1 MFDSGVQIALM
12 QASHLKGVAAIH
24 AQALAGDFLPSLGV
38 NFLNVF
44 YTAALASEAALGCVA
59 LTSNT
64 PIGFVLGSP
73 DMRALFRKV
82 IRGAPLQLSQAAIPA
97 IVRRP
102 ALLLK
107 VAETF
112 LYPSREPS
120 IDVKAEL
127 AVIAVKP
134 EFRNQGL
141 GQALIEALN
150 AEFKEHKIGSYKVTV
165 LQSNQGANRF
175 YARSGFHRA
184 GEFRLYRQSWNLYVY
199 SLAEANP

>member
-1 MFDSGVQIALM
+1 VQIAPL
-12 QASHLKGVAAIH
+12 QACHLKKVAEIH
-24 AQALAGDFLPSLGV
+24 VQALAGDFLPSLGV

-44 YTAALASEAALGCVA
+44 YEAALASGAALGCVA
-59 LTSNT
+59 LAGDA

-73 DMRALFRKV
+73 DMSVLFHKV
-82 IRGAPLQLSQAAIPA
+82 IRRAPLQLAQAAIPGT
-97 IVRRP
+97 VRRP

-112 LYPSREPS
+112 LYPYRESS

-127 AVIAVKP
+127 VVIAVKE
-134 EFRNQGL
+134 EFRSQGL
-141 GQALIEALN
+141 GQALIKALN
-150 AEFKEHKIGSYKVTV
+150 AEFKERKIWSYKVTV

-175 YARSGFHRA
+175 YARFGFHCA

-199 SLAEANP
+199 TLAEANP

>member
-1 MFDSGVQIALM
+1 MDSGVQIAPI
-12 QASHLKGVAAIH
+12 QACHLKRVAEIH

-44 YTAALASEAALGCVA
+44 YEAALASGAAVGCVA
-59 LTSNT
+59 LTIDT

-73 DMRALFRKV
+73 DMSVLFREV
-82 IRGAPLQLSQAAIPA
+82 IRRAPLQLAKAAIPG

-112 LYPSREPS
+112 LYPRRESS

-127 AVIAVKP
+127 VVIAVKP
-134 EFRNQGL
+134 EFRSQGL
-141 GQALIEALN
+141 GQALINALN
-150 AEFKEHKIGSYKVTV
+150 TEFKERKIWSYKVTV

-175 YARSGFHRA
+175 YARSGFHRT
-184 GEFRLYRQSWNLYVY
+184 GEFRLYNQNWNLYVY